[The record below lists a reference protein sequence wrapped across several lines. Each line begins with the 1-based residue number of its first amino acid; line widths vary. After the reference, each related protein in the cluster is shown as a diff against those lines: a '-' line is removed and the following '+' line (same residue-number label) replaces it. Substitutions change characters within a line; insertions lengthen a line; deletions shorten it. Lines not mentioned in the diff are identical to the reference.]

1 MPVVEYKM
9 HRVNGGPRRQVPD
22 FIGDRGHHT
31 SPIDGTL
38 IGWVD
43 ANADYHVPDTLVSF
57 TKEEFVQ
64 RQLTIHASHPFT
76 SMAEPDAE
84 PTVLTDAEVRT
95 QAEAWYDDFVA
106 KNDV

>member
-9 HRVNGGPRRQVPD
+9 HRVNGGTRRQVPD
-22 FIGDRGHHT
+22 FIGDRGYHM

-43 ANADYHVPDTLVSF
+43 SSADYHVPDTLVSF

-76 SMAEPDAE
+76 SMNEPGEEA
-84 PTVLTDAEVRT
+84 TTLTDAEVRT
-95 QAEAWYDDFVA
+95 QSEAWYDEFVT